1 MSVYPILLCG
11 CKIGKN
17 LTVFYPPLKEI
28 EVSMPSGLAQ
38 ELVKL
43 DGTKSTEQIIDKL
56 AHKWDRE
63 SLDKLFALLISCGV
77 MLNSH
82 NLSTHVWQFGQN
94 PTPWHEK
101 ISDKRAL
108 EMAHDTRLQQPTT
121 PPEFEFAI
129 TETSFTRALVTRKSV
144 RQFNGT
150 SVVHTALERLLWS
163 AYGATKHSTAIGVNR
178 TVPSAG
184 GLYPLVIHLT
194 LFQSTEALPAGI
206 YRVTS
211 NTPGAVSLNC
221 IGTDTTPALYS
232 FFAQNVVRDSAG
244 MLTISSCF
252 ERSTAKYG
260 NRGISYTV
268 LEAGHVA
275 QNIHLSAVHDSIA
288 TLEMG
293 GFLEK
298 ALADALH
305 LESSWMPLIVI
316 LFGNEGMGGGDNGL
330 AKTPANAIEKIIDRI
345 EMPPATVSGYTTPFH
360 MVFAEVAA
368 GSESEPWC
376 SCGRS
381 PDTSLA
387 KLKATAEAVEWFACG
402 CAPAHNLVS
411 APYEQ
416 IADRA
421 IDPRIIARYTD
432 AQLDGSLGLRP
443 FDPTALYEWVPAM
456 SSLTGKEQ
464 LVLADFVY
472 FPYKPP
478 HGLRYAYGN
487 SSGTAAHT
495 IKELA
500 ENSALLELA
509 ERDAFMIHWFNK
521 LTPPR
526 VAINSLPSEIQTR
539 IARIE
544 EHGFQV
550 FVADMSLDLTP
561 VAHVGIVRLSDN
573 FFCCSAAS
581 DFDFLNA
588 LDRTLMEAEASV
600 YCRLRD
606 GTAYVSNI
614 RPEQVENVDDH
625 AGLYQNRA
633 FLRRAAFLLGTKT
646 ATKTLRE
653 VQAMSRPTDREK
665 LFGHLAQISLE
676 PSFVDLSMRDPLV
689 LATGFH
695 VVKAIV
701 PGLIP
706 MTFGYNK
713 EPVKLDRIMSVPV
726 KLGLLMRPVCFNRL
740 NRLPHPYN

>member
-11 CKIGKN
+11 SKIGKN

-28 EVSMPSGLAQ
+28 EVSMPAGLAR

-43 DGTKSTEQIIDKL
+43 DGTKSTEQLINKL

-63 SLDKLFALLISCGV
+63 SLEKLFVLLLGCGI

-82 NLSTHVWQFGQN
+82 DLSNHVWQFGQN

-101 ISDKRAL
+101 ISDPRAL
-108 EMAHDTRLQQPTT
+108 EMVRDTQLQQPTT
-121 PPEFEFAI
+121 QPEFEFTV
-129 TETSFTRALVTRKSV
+129 TETSLTCALVARKSV

-150 SVVHTALERLLWS
+150 AVTHTVLERLLWC
-163 AYGATKHSTAIGVNR
+163 AYGATKHSTTGVTR

-194 LFQSTEALPAGI
+194 LFQPTDALPAGV

-211 NTPGAVSLNC
+211 NSPGAVSLNC
-221 IGTDTTPALYS
+221 IDADTTPVLYS
-232 FFAQNVVRDSAG
+232 FFQQNAVRGSAG
-244 MLTISSCF
+244 MLTVSSCF

-260 NRGISYTV
+260 NRAISYTV

-293 GFLEK
+293 GFQEK
-298 ALADALH
+298 MLASALQ
-305 LESSWMPLIVI
+305 LESSWMPLTTVV
-316 LFGNEGMGGGDNGL
+316 FGNEAVNSNDKDL
-330 AKTPANAIEKIIDRI
+330 VKTPSDAIENIIDRI
-345 EMPPATVSGYTTPFH
+345 EMSPTTVSGYTTPFH

-368 GSESEPWC
+368 GKEPEPWC

-381 PDTSLA
+381 PDKSLA
-387 KLKATAEAVEWFACG
+387 KLKATAEAIEWFACG
-402 CAPAHNLVS
+402 CAPEHNLVS
-411 APYEQ
+411 TSYEQ

-421 IDPRIIARYTD
+421 IDPRIIARYAD
-432 AQLDGSLGLRP
+432 AQLDGSLGLKP
-443 FDPTALYEWVPAM
+443 FDPTALYEWVPAV
-456 SSLTGKEQ
+456 SAATGKES

-606 GTAYVSNI
+606 GTSYVPQI
-614 RPEQVENVDDH
+614 RPEQVVNVDDH

-633 FLRRAAFLLGTKT
+633 FLRRAAFLLGTET

-653 VQAMSRPTDREK
+653 VQTVSRPSDREK
-665 LFGHLAQISLE
+665 LIGHLSKMSLE
-676 PSFVDLSMRDPLV
+676 PSFVDLSVRDPLV
-689 LATGFH
+689 QATGFH

-701 PGLIP
+701 PGLVP

-726 KLGLLMRPVCFNRL
+726 RLGLLMRPTRFNRL